1 MAKLLI
7 SMFLLFFP
15 WKIRRIMFNFLF
27 GYCIHQTAK
36 IGFSIII
43 PDKLVMGANAQIGHL
58 SFCKGLRLLELGD
71 NCIIGNLN
79 WISGLALNDRK
90 YFQYKNDRNPS
101 LVLGAHSAVTSRHL
115 FDCTDRVEIG
125 RFSTIAGH
133 GSQFLTHSIN
143 LEENKQ
149 KCHGIKI
156 GDFCFVGTASVI
168 LSNTELPSY
177 SILGAAS
184 LLNKKYFDKYYLYGG
199 VPARPIKRLGED
211 WQYFQRTEGVV
222 L

>member
-7 SMFLLFFP
+7 SMLLLFFP
-15 WKIRRIMFNFLF
+15 WGIRRNLLNILF
-27 GYCIHQTAK
+27 GYRIHRTAK

-43 PDKLVMGANAQIGHL
+43 PDNLVMDANAQIGHL
-58 SFCKGLRLLELGD
+58 SFCYGLRLLELGE
-71 NCIIGNLN
+71 NCIIGHLN
-79 WISGLALNDRK
+79 WISGMALNNKKFFK
-90 YFQYKNDRNPS
+90 YKVDRNPS
-101 LVLGAHSAVTSRHL
+101 LIIGAHSAITSRHL
-115 FDCTDRVEIG
+115 FDCTEQVEIG

-149 KCHGIKI
+149 QCNGIKI
-156 GDFCFVGTASVI
+156 GDYCFVGTASVI

-184 LLNKKYFDKYYLYGG
+184 LLNKKFVDNYYLYGG
-199 VPARPIKRLGED
+199 VPARPLKKLGKE
-211 WQYFQRTEGVV
+211 WKYFQRTEGVV